1 MYQVQDGDIRSS
13 DLHYY
18 ATTAQREVGV
28 FKKRHYKAIAQLLNA
43 HYLAHSTRRQVADSD
58 IVLDRVIEDF
68 VGMFEEDNPRFNR
81 KKFMEAAG
89 Y

>member
-1 MYQVQDGDIRSS
+1 M
-13 DLHYY
+13 
-18 ATTAQREVGV
+18 
-28 FKKRHYKAIAQLLNA
+28 FKKRHYKAIARLLETHHLHPA
-43 HYLAHSTRRQVADSD
+43 RPHVADSD

-68 VGMFEEDNPRFNR
+68 VGMFEDDNPRFDR

>member
-1 MYQVQDGDIRSS
+1 VSK
-13 DLHYY
+13 
-18 ATTAQREVGV
+18 
-28 FKKRHYKAIAQLLNA
+28 FKKRHYKAIAQLLNS
-43 HYLAHSTRRQVADSD
+43 HHLLHPTRSYVEDSD

-68 VGMFEEDNPRFNR
+68 AGMFGEDNPRFDR